1 MNDNAVSVVIPTFNR
16 AHLIYD
22 TIPTYIQ
29 EYVSEVIVID
39 DNSEDNTTAVIEK
52 LQISFPIIKY
62 VKSDVKIRQTGA
74 KNIGI
79 RLAKGT
85 YIYFGD
91 DDSILKPGSIKSLV
105 SVANENRDAII
116 AVRHIYMKEKDDL
129 NKILIDDKYRTDNE
143 ALFYNSKNLKLDLC
157 FSFTRILEIPF
168 CQACMLAPTSI
179 AKANSFNTR
188 FLGTCYREETDFI
201 MQIASKGHKVYLDNY
216 SLQVNLPK
224 SQASGGVRSVN
235 VIYRHFSEVINEYMF
250 YKRNKEYI
258 KTISEINV
266 NPFLRALMH
275 LVKKLVK

>member
-1 MNDNAVSVVIPTFNR
+1 MSNITVTVVIPTYNR
-16 AHLIYD
+16 AHLITH

-29 EYVSEVIVID
+29 DYVSEVIIVD
-39 DNSEDNTTAVIEK
+39 DNSEDDTCAVIEK
-52 LQISFPIIKY
+52 LQVSHPKIKY
-62 VKSDVKIRQTGA
+62 IKSDVKIRQTGA

-79 RLAKGT
+79 KLAKGT

-91 DDSILKPGSIKSLV
+91 DDSVLKSGSIKSLI
-105 SVANENRDAII
+105 SIASENRDAIV

-129 NKILIDDKYRTDNE
+129 NKILIDDKYRTDND

-157 FSFTRILEIPF
+157 FSFTKILEIPF
-168 CQACMLAPTSI
+168 CQACMLVPTSI
-179 AKANSFNTR
+179 AKANLFNTR

-235 VIYRHFSEVINEYMF
+235 AIYRHFSEVINEYMF

-266 NPFLRALMH
+266 NPFFRALMH
-275 LVKKLVK
+275 LVKKIVK